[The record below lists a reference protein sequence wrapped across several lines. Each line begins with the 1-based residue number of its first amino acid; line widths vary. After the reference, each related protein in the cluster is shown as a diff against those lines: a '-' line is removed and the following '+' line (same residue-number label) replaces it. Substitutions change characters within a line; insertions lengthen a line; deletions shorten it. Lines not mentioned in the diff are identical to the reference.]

1 MIDSDDKINE
11 DISASSDDK
20 EERAAERKAPAADRA
35 ESSARDGAGGCTGIA
50 GELVKLSVKAAAV
63 TLSVVILILSIL
75 TVTLPLQAMR
85 VFNSLGMSER
95 ALNSGGT
102 YIERRL
108 KAHDA
113 LAADELGNFT
123 AIAAEASLTDDD
135 MVEALTVCMTLSD
148 SLMRRTEEDGDKRSA
163 RYFAEKLELFTR
175 RYASL
180 NAVRT
185 VNAKKDAVNI
195 VSVPSVSMQ
204 PLVYDFAH
212 TVMVLNYRAR
222 IIMGGDALNYML
234 YDSGRDGDC
243 VQTLSNRSNTFA
255 GVVNK
260 TDPDIID
267 GFIDYIDLLD
277 EYLGYAYNKLGV
289 TDRLNEA
296 IFSATE
302 PEEARDKAYRYR
314 HMLKGDEFRLFITP
328 EAGFTPLYEN
338 LKSFRDFAQA
348 AVDYNC
354 KDINDTLHR
363 LYWLNVLNSVSTR
376 LWYMSMMLYYD
387 QTDSYGNRDAVL
399 DEYGTCE
406 LYKFVNYKG
415 RLVEL
420 EYVYTEALK
429 EYRAQLQ

>member
-1 MIDSDDKINE
+1 
-11 DISASSDDK
+11 
-20 EERAAERKAPAADRA
+20 
-35 ESSARDGAGGCTGIA
+35 
-50 GELVKLSVKAAAV
+50 
-63 TLSVVILILSIL
+63 
-75 TVTLPLQAMR
+75 
-85 VFNSLGMSER
+85 
-95 ALNSGGT
+95 
-102 YIERRL
+102 
-108 KAHDA
+108 
-113 LAADELGNFT
+113 
-123 AIAAEASLTDDD
+123 
-135 MVEALTVCMTLSD
+135 
-148 SLMRRTEEDGDKRSA
+148 
-163 RYFAEKLELFTR
+163 
-175 RYASL
+175 
-180 NAVRT
+180 
-185 VNAKKDAVNI
+185 
-195 VSVPSVSMQ
+195 MQ

-243 VQTLSNRSNTFA
+243 VQTLSNRSNTYA

>member
-11 DISASSDDK
+11 DISASSDGK

-35 ESSARDGAGGCTGIA
+35 ESSARDGEGGGTGIA

-185 VNAKKDAVNI
+185 VNAKKDTVNI
-195 VSVPSVSMQ
+195 VSVPSVTMQ

-296 IFSATE
+296 IFSATA
-302 PEEARDKAYRYR
+302 PADARD
-314 HMLKGDEFRLFITP
+314 
-328 EAGFTPLYEN
+328 
-338 LKSFRDFAQA
+338 
-348 AVDYNC
+348 
-354 KDINDTLHR
+354 
-363 LYWLNVLNSVSTR
+363 
-376 LWYMSMMLYYD
+376 
-387 QTDSYGNRDAVL
+387 
-399 DEYGTCE
+399 
-406 LYKFVNYKG
+406 
-415 RLVEL
+415 
-420 EYVYTEALK
+420 
-429 EYRAQLQ
+429 

>member
-11 DISASSDDK
+11 DISASSDGK
-20 EERAAERKAPAADRA
+20 EEQAERKAPAADRA
-35 ESSARDGAGGCTGIA
+35 ESSARDGAGGGTGIA

-148 SLMRRTEEDGDKRSA
+148 SLMRRTEADGDKRSA

-195 VSVPSVSMQ
+195 VSVPSVTTQ

-212 TVMVLNYRAR
+212 TVW
-222 IIMGGDALNYML
+222 
-234 YDSGRDGDC
+234 C
-243 VQTLSNRSNTFA
+243 
-255 GVVNK
+255 
-260 TDPDIID
+260 
-267 GFIDYIDLLD
+267 
-277 EYLGYAYNKLGV
+277 
-289 TDRLNEA
+289 
-296 IFSATE
+296 
-302 PEEARDKAYRYR
+302 
-314 HMLKGDEFRLFITP
+314 
-328 EAGFTPLYEN
+328 
-338 LKSFRDFAQA
+338 
-348 AVDYNC
+348 
-354 KDINDTLHR
+354 
-363 LYWLNVLNSVSTR
+363 
-376 LWYMSMMLYYD
+376 
-387 QTDSYGNRDAVL
+387 
-399 DEYGTCE
+399 
-406 LYKFVNYKG
+406 
-415 RLVEL
+415 
-420 EYVYTEALK
+420 
-429 EYRAQLQ
+429 